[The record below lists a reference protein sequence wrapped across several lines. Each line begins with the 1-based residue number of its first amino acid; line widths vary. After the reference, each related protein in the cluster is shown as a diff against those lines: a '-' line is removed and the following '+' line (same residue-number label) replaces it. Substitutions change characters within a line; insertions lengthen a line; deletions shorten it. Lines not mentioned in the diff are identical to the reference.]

1 LKEFRR
7 NFARGDLGMSN
18 SKQKTVREDNPAQEK
33 PDVELFDPFE
43 HHFVWR
49 HSDDPFDMFDGR
61 TINEDF

>member
-1 LKEFRR
+1 
-7 NFARGDLGMSN
+7 MSN